1 MCFSTDQK
9 CLNFLSLV
17 LPGSIDARLVLNQS
31 NLFFDWLNPIFD
43 QSKFLKFLKES
54 YCLARLV
61 PDRYS
66 TDRISNEKNKRS
78 LPSHVLQ
85 FFFKTFLSPFVFLC
99 LDQSKTQAFWLFLP
113 PIFKGFCPQA
123 LVRPLYPSFF
133 NLITCFMH
141 FSLKILNIGNL
152 GFTILGCF

>member
-1 MCFSTDQK
+1 MYFIHEISWFECFLHKTRTVFQKFNFSRFSIDWVCFSTDQK

-31 NLFFDWLNPIFD
+31 NLFFDWSKPIFD
-43 QSKFLKFLKES
+43 QPKFLKFLKES

-85 FFFKTFLSPFVFLC
+85 FFSKLFFLLLSSCASTNPKLKLFDFFFHQSSRVFV
-99 LDQSKTQAFWLFLP
+99 
-113 PIFKGFCPQA
+113 
-123 LVRPLYPSFF
+123 
-133 NLITCFMH
+133 
-141 FSLKILNIGNL
+141 LKLW
-152 GFTILGCF
+152 